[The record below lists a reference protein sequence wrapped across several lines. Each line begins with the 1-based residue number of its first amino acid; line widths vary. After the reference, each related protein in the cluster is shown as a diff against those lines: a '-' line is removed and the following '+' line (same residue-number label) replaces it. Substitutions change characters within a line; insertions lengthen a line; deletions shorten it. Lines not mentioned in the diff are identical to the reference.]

1 VNASK
6 FVVTGATGH
15 LGRSVVHA
23 LAAHGEVV
31 AASRSGARPEAPFGE
46 TTLGNVRA
54 LAVDIE
60 SDTCV
65 EALRAELGPHV
76 ALVHLAAWHPPR
88 TAGTTPLERRR
99 LLAAN
104 TFGTMRVLE
113 AARHNAGQAGAGC
126 VVYASTFE
134 VYGLPEAPGPVLE
147 SSRLNPITDY
157 GATKLSGED
166 HLMAFAYEERTRVV
180 ALRLPAIYG
189 PGEVTARALPNF
201 LRRVAKGERPA
212 IQGSGRDLRDQ
223 IHVRDA
229 AAAVSCAIDAD
240 ASGIFNIADGEP
252 HSILQLAELAI
263 QAAGMA
269 GAPELSP
276 ADKPS
281 YDFHMSIER
290 ARREL
295 GFEPKTK
302 LLDGMREQLAWL
314 ASQPHA

>member
-1 VNASK
+1 MSPSK

-31 AASRSGARPEAPFGE
+31 AASRSGARPEAPFGASAR
-46 TTLGNVRA
+46 GVVRGLA
-54 LAVDIE
+54 LDIE
-60 SDTCV
+60 TEACV
-65 EALRAELGPHV
+65 EALRPELGPEV

-88 TAGTTPLERRR
+88 TAGTTPEDRRR

-113 AARHNAGQAGAGC
+113 AGRRAADRPGVAC

-134 VYGLPEAPGPVLE
+134 VYGLPEQPGPVLE
-147 SSRLNPITDY
+147 SARLNPITDY

-166 HLMAFAYEERTRVV
+166 HLLAYAYEERARVV
-180 ALRLPAIYG
+180 ALRFPAIYG
-189 PGEVTARALPNF
+189 PGELTARALPNF
-201 LRRVAKGERPA
+201 LRSVAKRQVPSVY
-212 IQGSGRDLRDQ
+212 GSGRDLRDQ
-223 IHVRDA
+223 LHVRDA
-229 AAAVSCAIDAD
+229 AAAVERAIFSQ
-240 ASGIFNIADGEP
+240 ASGIFNVADGEP
-252 HSILQLAELAI
+252 HSILQLAELAMT
-263 QAAGMA
+263 AAGLP
-269 GAPELSP
+269 GAPERLP

-295 GFEPKTK
+295 GFAPSVA
-302 LLDGMREQLAWL
+302 LLDGMREQLGWL
-314 ASQPHA
+314 RQQTDV